1 MGKIKT
7 NFSKEVE
14 PIRTAYDLTVEQYK
28 KGIHPF
34 KDVPDDFKSR
44 LDFKTFMK
52 DSDPSITGSN
62 APENKEYLAPKKG
75 MRFLDAGCGANLA
88 NYKFH
93 KWPSVF
99 YGVDISAA
107 LIDEMRRYVHKHHI
121 QIGGLHVAEI
131 TNMPFEDS
139 CFDIALLIGVLEYYS
154 LHYTKRALEE
164 MNRVLKPSAKLVVD
178 IPNLAHAHVDIMFT
192 LEAYL
197 KRPNIPKSCED
208 FEKMLEPLF
217 FIDKI
222 DDAKV
227 MLKYFVRNK
236 KGGN

>member
-7 NFSKEVE
+7 DFSKEVE
-14 PIRTAYDLTVEQYK
+14 QIRTAYDLTVEQYK
-28 KGIHPF
+28 KGIHPL

-44 LDFKTFMK
+44 SDFKAFMK
-52 DSDPSITGSN
+52 DSDPSITGSS
-62 APENKEYLAPKKG
+62 APENKEYLAPEKG

-93 KWPSVF
+93 EWPSVF
-99 YGVDISAA
+99 YGVDISKA
-107 LIDEMRRYVHKHHI
+107 LIDEMKRYVDKHCI

-131 TNMPFEDS
+131 TNMPFEDNY
-139 CFDIALLIGVLEYYS
+139 FDIALLIGVLEYYS
-154 LHYTKRALEE
+154 LQYTKRALEE
-164 MNRVLKPSAKLVVD
+164 MSRVLKPSAKLVVD
-178 IPNLAHAHVDIMFT
+178 IANLGHPHVKIMFE

-197 KRPNIPKSCED
+197 KRPNIPKSRDD

-217 FIDKI
+217 LIDKV
-222 DDAKV
+222 DDSKV

-236 KGGN
+236 K

>member
-1 MGKIKT
+1 MKKD
-7 NFSKEVE
+7 FSQEVE
-14 PIRTAYDLTVEQYK
+14 QIRKAYDLTVEQYK
-28 KGIHPF
+28 KGIPPL
-34 KDVPDDFKSR
+34 KNVPDDFKNS
-44 LDFKTFMK
+44 LDFKAFMK
-52 DSDPSITGSN
+52 DSDPSITGSS
-62 APENKEYLAPKKG
+62 APENKEYLAPEKG

-99 YGVDISAA
+99 YGVDISTA
-107 LIDEMRRYVHKHHI
+107 LIDEMKKYVDKHHI
-121 QIGGLHVAEI
+121 QIGGLYVAEI

-139 CFDIALLIGVLEYYS
+139 YFDIALLIGVLEYYS
-154 LHYTKRALEE
+154 FHYTKIALEE

-178 IPNLAHAHVDIMFT
+178 IANLGHPHVDIMFK

-197 KRPNIPKSCED
+197 KRPNIPKSRED

-217 FIDKI
+217 SIEKI
-222 DDAKV
+222 DDSTV

-236 KGGN
+236 K